1 MRDRPLLTMRAIEI
15 RNPGGPEELVV
26 TDLSTPLPGA
36 GEVLIKVT
44 AAGINRP
51 DVMQREGKY
60 PPPPGASDILGLEV
74 AGIITELGEGVTEWR
89 LGDRVCALVAG
100 GGYAEFCVASA
111 SSCLPLPTG
120 VSMIEA
126 AAMPETFFTVWTNV
140 FERGQLVK
148 GERLLVHGG
157 ASGIGTTAIQMAAAF
172 GATVFT
178 TAGSAE
184 KCAACERLGAIR
196 AINYHEED
204 FVDVIKALTDN
215 AGVNVVLD
223 MVGGSYTPRNLNLL
237 AKEGRL
243 VQIAI
248 LGGPKTEINWIPVML
263 RRLTLTGSTLRSR
276 PIAVKAAIAKA
287 LQAKVWPLVDSGK
300 IRPVIHATF
309 PLEEA
314 AEAHRVMEA
323 GHHIGKLVL
332 LVGTQ

>member
-1 MRDRPLLTMRAIEI
+1 MHTRSVLTMRAIEI
-15 RNPGGPEELVV
+15 RNPGGPEELVI
-26 TDLSTPLPGA
+26 TDLPTPLPRV
-36 GEVLIKVT
+36 GEVLIKVA

-74 AGIITELGEGVTEWR
+74 AGIITELGEGVTGCR
-89 LGDRVCALVAG
+89 IGDRVCALVAG

-111 SSCLPLPTG
+111 STCLPLPTG

>member
-1 MRDRPLLTMRAIEI
+1 MCIRPVLTMRAIEI
-15 RNPGGPEELVV
+15 RNPGGPEELVI
-26 TDLSTPLPGA
+26 TDLPTPLPGV

-74 AGIITELGEGVTEWR
+74 AGIIAELGEGVTGWR
-89 LGDRVCALVAG
+89 IGDRVCALVAG

-111 SSCLPLPTG
+111 STCLPLPIG
-120 VSMIEA
+120 VSMMEA

-184 KCAACERLGAIR
+184 KCAACERLGATR
-196 AINYHEED
+196 AINYKEED

-223 MVGGSYTPRNLNLL
+223 MVGGAYTPRNLSLL

-243 VQIAI
+243 IQIAI

-314 AEAHRVMEA
+314 AEAHRVMEE

-332 LVGTQ
+332 LVGT

>member
-1 MRDRPLLTMRAIEI
+1 MRTRPMLTMRAIEI
-15 RNPGGPEELVV
+15 RNPGGPEELVI
-26 TDLSTPLPGA
+26 TDLPTPLPGV

-74 AGIITELGEGVTEWR
+74 AGIITELGEGVTGCR
-89 LGDRVCALVAG
+89 IGDRVCALVAG

-223 MVGGSYTPRNLNLL
+223 MVGGSYTPRNLSLL

-314 AEAHRVMEA
+314 AEAHRVMEE

-332 LVGTQ
+332 LVGT

>member
-1 MRDRPLLTMRAIEI
+1 MRAIEI

-26 TDLSTPLPGA
+26 TDLSTPLPGV

-111 SSCLPLPTG
+111 STCLPVPTG
-120 VSMIEA
+120 VSMMEA

-184 KCAACERLGAIR
+184 KCAACERLGATR

>member
-1 MRDRPLLTMRAIEI
+1 MRAIEI
-15 RNPGGPEELVV
+15 RNPGGPEELVI
-26 TDLSTPLPGA
+26 TDLPTPLPGV

-74 AGIITELGEGVTEWR
+74 AGIITELGEGVTGWR
-89 LGDRVCALVAG
+89 IGDRVCALVAG

-111 SSCLPLPTG
+111 STCLPLPTG

-172 GATVFT
+172 GATVFA

-184 KCAACERLGAIR
+184 KCAACERLGATR
-196 AINYHEED
+196 AINYKEED

-223 MVGGSYTPRNLNLL
+223 MVGGSYTPRNLKLL

-287 LQAKVWPLVDSGK
+287 LQEKVWPLVDSGK

-314 AEAHRVMEA
+314 AEAHRVMEE

-332 LVGTQ
+332 LVGT

>member
-111 SSCLPLPTG
+111 STCLPVPTG
-120 VSMIEA
+120 VSMMEA

-184 KCAACERLGAIR
+184 KCAACERLGATR

-314 AEAHRVMEA
+314 AEAHRVMEE

-332 LVGTQ
+332 LVAT

>member
-26 TDLSTPLPGA
+26 TDFSTPLPGA

-89 LGDRVCALVAG
+89 LGERVCALVAG

-111 SSCLPLPTG
+111 STCLPVPTG
-120 VSMIEA
+120 VSMMEA

-184 KCAACERLGAIR
+184 KCAACERLGATR

-314 AEAHRVMEA
+314 AEAHRVMEE

-332 LVGTQ
+332 LVAT

>member
-1 MRDRPLLTMRAIEI
+1 MRAIEI
-15 RNPGGPEELVV
+15 RNPGGPEELVI
-26 TDLSTPLPGA
+26 TDLPTPLPGV

-74 AGIITELGEGVTEWR
+74 AGIITELGEGVTGCR
-89 LGDRVCALVAG
+89 IGDRVCALVAG

-314 AEAHRVMEA
+314 AEAHRVMEV

>member
-1 MRDRPLLTMRAIEI
+1 MRTRPMLTMRAIEI
-15 RNPGGPEELVV
+15 RNPGGPEELVI
-26 TDLSTPLPGA
+26 TDLPTPLPGV

-74 AGIITELGEGVTEWR
+74 AGIITELGEGVTGCR
-89 LGDRVCALVAG
+89 IGDRVCALVAG

>member
-111 SSCLPLPTG
+111 STCLPVPAG
-120 VSMIEA
+120 VSMMEA

-184 KCAACERLGAIR
+184 KCAACERLGATR

-314 AEAHRVMEA
+314 AEAHRVMEE

-332 LVGTQ
+332 LVAT

>member
-111 SSCLPLPTG
+111 STCLPVPAG
-120 VSMIEA
+120 VSMMEA
-126 AAMPETFFTVWTNV
+126 SAMPETFFTVWTNV

-184 KCAACERLGAIR
+184 KCAACERLGATR

-314 AEAHRVMEA
+314 AEAHRVMEE

-332 LVGTQ
+332 LVAT

>member
-1 MRDRPLLTMRAIEI
+1 MRTRPVLTMRAIEI
-15 RNPGGPEELVV
+15 RNPGGPEELVI
-26 TDLSTPLPGA
+26 TDLPTPLPRV
-36 GEVLIKVT
+36 GEVLIKVA

-74 AGIITELGEGVTEWR
+74 AGIITELGEGVTGCR
-89 LGDRVCALVAG
+89 IGDRVCALVAG

-111 SSCLPLPTG
+111 STCLPLPTG
-120 VSMIEA
+120 VSLIEA

-184 KCAACERLGAIR
+184 KCAACERLGATR
-196 AINYHEED
+196 AINYKEED

-223 MVGGSYTPRNLNLL
+223 MVGGSYTPRNLSLL

-243 VQIAI
+243 IQIAI

-314 AEAHRVMEA
+314 AEAHRVMEV

>member
-1 MRDRPLLTMRAIEI
+1 MRAIEI
-15 RNPGGPEELVV
+15 RNPGGPEELVI
-26 TDLSTPLPGA
+26 TDLPTPLPGV

-74 AGIITELGEGVTEWR
+74 AGIITELGEGVTGCR
-89 LGDRVCALVAG
+89 IGDRVCALVAG

-184 KCAACERLGAIR
+184 KCAACERLGATR
-196 AINYHEED
+196 AINYKEED

-314 AEAHRVMEA
+314 AEAHRVMEV

-332 LVGTQ
+332 LVGTK

>member
-1 MRDRPLLTMRAIEI
+1 MRAIEI
-15 RNPGGPEELVV
+15 RNPGGPEELVI
-26 TDLSTPLPGA
+26 TDLPTPLPGV

-51 DVMQREGKY
+51 DVMQREGNY

-74 AGIITELGEGVTEWR
+74 AGIITELGEGVTGCR
-89 LGDRVCALVAG
+89 IGDRVCALVAG

-314 AEAHRVMEA
+314 AEAHRVMEV

>member
-1 MRDRPLLTMRAIEI
+1 MRTRPVLTMRAIEI
-15 RNPGGPEELVV
+15 RNPGGPEELVI
-26 TDLSTPLPGA
+26 TDLPTPLPGV
-36 GEVLIKVT
+36 GEVL
-44 AAGINRP
+44 INRP

-74 AGIITELGEGVTEWR
+74 AGIIAELGEGVTGWR

-111 SSCLPLPTG
+111 STCLPLPTG
-120 VSMIEA
+120 ASMMEA

-172 GATVFT
+172 GATVFA

-184 KCAACERLGAIR
+184 KCAACERLGATR
-196 AINYHEED
+196 AINYKEED

-223 MVGGSYTPRNLNLL
+223 MVGGSYTPRNLKLL
-237 AKEGRL
+237 ATEGRL

-314 AEAHRVMEA
+314 AEAHRVMEE

-332 LVGTQ
+332 LVGT

>member
-1 MRDRPLLTMRAIEI
+1 MRAIEI
-15 RNPGGPEELVV
+15 RNPGGPEELVI
-26 TDLSTPLPGA
+26 TDLPTPLPGV

-74 AGIITELGEGVTEWR
+74 AGIITELGEGVTGCR
-89 LGDRVCALVAG
+89 IGDRVCALVAG

>member
-1 MRDRPLLTMRAIEI
+1 MRAIEI
-15 RNPGGPEELVV
+15 RNPGGPEELVI
-26 TDLSTPLPGA
+26 TDLPTPLPGV

-74 AGIITELGEGVTEWR
+74 AGIITELGEGVTGCR
-89 LGDRVCALVAG
+89 IGDRVCALVAG

-314 AEAHRVMEA
+314 AEAHRVMEE

-332 LVGTQ
+332 LVGT

>member
-1 MRDRPLLTMRAIEI
+1 MRAIEI
-15 RNPGGPEELVV
+15 RNPGGPEELVI
-26 TDLSTPLPGA
+26 TDLPTPLPGV

-74 AGIITELGEGVTEWR
+74 AGIIAELGEGVTGCR
-89 LGDRVCALVAG
+89 IGDRVCALVAG

-314 AEAHRVMEA
+314 AEAHRVMEV

-332 LVGTQ
+332 LVGTK

>member
-1 MRDRPLLTMRAIEI
+1 MRTRSVLTMRAIEI
-15 RNPGGPEELVV
+15 RNPGGPEELVI
-26 TDLSTPLPGA
+26 TDLPTPLPGV

-74 AGIITELGEGVTEWR
+74 AGIIAELGEGVTGWR
-89 LGDRVCALVAG
+89 IGDRVCALVAG

-111 SSCLPLPTG
+111 STCLPLPTG
-120 VSMIEA
+120 VSMMEA

-140 FERGQLVK
+140 FEQGQLVK

-157 ASGIGTTAIQMAAAF
+157 ASGIGTTAIQMATAF

-184 KCAACERLGAIR
+184 KCAACERLGATR
-196 AINYHEED
+196 AINYKEED

-223 MVGGSYTPRNLNLL
+223 MVGGSYTPRNIRLL

-243 VQIAI
+243 IQIAI

-314 AEAHRVMEA
+314 AEAHRVMEE

-332 LVGTQ
+332 LVGT

>member
-1 MRDRPLLTMRAIEI
+1 
-15 RNPGGPEELVV
+15 
-26 TDLSTPLPGA
+26 
-36 GEVLIKVT
+36 
-44 AAGINRP
+44 
-51 DVMQREGKY
+51 
-60 PPPPGASDILGLEV
+60 LEV
-74 AGIITELGEGVTEWR
+74 AGIIAELGEGVTGWR
-89 LGDRVCALVAG
+89 IGDRVCALVAG

-111 SSCLPLPTG
+111 STCLPLPTG
-120 VSMIEA
+120 VSMMEA

-140 FERGQLVK
+140 FEQGQLVK

-184 KCAACERLGAIR
+184 KCAACERLGATR
-196 AINYHEED
+196 AINYKEED

-223 MVGGSYTPRNLNLL
+223 MVGGSYTPRNLSLL

-243 VQIAI
+243 IQIAI

-314 AEAHRVMEA
+314 AEAHRVMEE

-332 LVGTQ
+332 LVGT

>member
-1 MRDRPLLTMRAIEI
+1 MRDRTLLTMRAIEI

-44 AAGINRP
+44 AAGVNRP

-111 SSCLPLPTG
+111 STCLPVPTG
-120 VSMIEA
+120 VSMMEA
-126 AAMPETFFTVWTNV
+126 AAMPETFFTVWANV

-172 GATVFT
+172 GATVFA

-184 KCAACERLGAIR
+184 KCAACERLGATR

-314 AEAHRVMEA
+314 AEAHRVMEE

-332 LVGTQ
+332 LVGTE

>member
-1 MRDRPLLTMRAIEI
+1 MRAIEI
-15 RNPGGPEELVV
+15 RNPGGPEELVI
-26 TDLSTPLPGA
+26 TDLPTPLPGV

-74 AGIITELGEGVTEWR
+74 AGIITELGEGVTGCR
-89 LGDRVCALVAG
+89 IGDRVCALVAG

-309 PLEEA
+309 PLEES

>member
-1 MRDRPLLTMRAIEI
+1 MRAIEI
-15 RNPGGPEELVV
+15 RNPGGPEELVI
-26 TDLSTPLPGA
+26 TDLPTPLPGV

-74 AGIITELGEGVTEWR
+74 AGIITELGEGVTGCR
-89 LGDRVCALVAG
+89 IGDRVCALVAG

-196 AINYHEED
+196 AINYHEEE

>member
-74 AGIITELGEGVTEWR
+74 AGIIAELGEGVTGWR
-89 LGDRVCALVAG
+89 IGNRVCALVAG

-111 SSCLPLPTG
+111 STCLPVPAG
-120 VSMIEA
+120 VSMMEA
-126 AAMPETFFTVWTNV
+126 AAMPETFFSVWANV

-184 KCAACERLGAIR
+184 KCAACERLGATR

-287 LQAKVWPLVDSGK
+287 LQAKFWPLVDSGK

-314 AEAHRVMEA
+314 AEAHRVMEE

-332 LVGTQ
+332 LVAT

>member
-1 MRDRPLLTMRAIEI
+1 MRAIEI
-15 RNPGGPEELVV
+15 RNPGGPEELVI
-26 TDLSTPLPGA
+26 TDLPTPLPGV

-74 AGIITELGEGVTEWR
+74 AGIITELGEGVTGCR
-89 LGDRVCALVAG
+89 IGDRVCALVAG

-314 AEAHRVMEA
+314 AEAHRVMEV

-332 LVGTQ
+332 LVGTK

>member
-1 MRDRPLLTMRAIEI
+1 MRDRTLLTMRAIEI

-26 TDLSTPLPGA
+26 TDLSTPLPGV

-74 AGIITELGEGVTEWR
+74 AGIIAELAEGVTGWR
-89 LGDRVCALVAG
+89 IGNRVCALVAG

-111 SSCLPLPTG
+111 STCLPVPTG
-120 VSMIEA
+120 VSMMEA
-126 AAMPETFFTVWTNV
+126 AAMPETFFTVWANV

-172 GATVFT
+172 GATVFA

-184 KCAACERLGAIR
+184 KCAACERLGATR

-248 LGGPKTEINWIPVML
+248 LVGAKTEINWIPVML

-309 PLEEA
+309 PLEEV
-314 AEAHRVMEA
+314 AEAHRVMEE

-332 LVGTQ
+332 LVGTE